1 MQQINHLEDP
11 AIMKNVILSLAVVL
25 LCLAS
30 YEGSTVN
37 AQDQSHAIEV
47 HARRFSFTPGT
58 ITVTKGEPV
67 TLSVTADDTTHGLSI
82 PELGVNA
89 TFNKGKATTVSF
101 TPKEAGTFEGKCNHF
116 CGVGHGT
123 MVFTVEVKDK

>member
-1 MQQINHLEDP
+1 
-11 AIMKNVILSLAVVL
+11 MKNVILSLAVVL
-25 LCLAS
+25 LCLAT
-30 YEGSTVN
+30 YEGPQLH
-37 AQDQSHAIEV
+37 AEDQPPVIEIQ
-47 HARRFSFTPGT
+47 ARRFSFTPGS
-58 ITVTKGEPV
+58 ITVTKGDPV
-67 TLSVTADDTTHGLSI
+67 TLSVTAEDTTHGLSI

-123 MVFTVEVKDK
+123 MVFSVEVKDK